1 MKKGYLTV
9 FLSLTL
15 TLILSLLL
23 TLIEGARMSTIKM
36 EAECVADI
44 GMNSI
49 LAEYHRELLEQYDLF
64 FVDTSYGMPSS
75 SIHNTAEHL
84 RNYTQKNFTVSEK
97 GWISARDWLALSTDK
112 VSIPELSIASDDGG
126 NVMKRQA
133 LDYMKSS
140 TVEGKLIGLTNQVS
154 EHIGLLEGLGL
165 DTRDIGAERGSIQ
178 GQIDAIELPKQE
190 NEEGEMIEI
199 SLDNPADKVNS
210 TRGIGVLNLILKDTT
225 NISQSAI
232 YAEHYISHRSRNRGT
247 GMNPDLPA
255 PSGIM
260 DNILFNEY
268 LLDKCG
274 YYGNELDKSLLKYQI
289 EYIIAGK
296 ESDWDNLEKVAK
308 RILTWRE
315 VANVIYILSDSG
327 KCAEA
332 RALALTL
339 TAVLQVP
346 ALTEP
351 VKYAILFAWAYIE
364 SLSDVR
370 RLLTGGRVPIVKTAG
385 DWRTGIQS
393 VKNFNGTIPDSG
405 NEGNGLNYKD
415 YLKIMLLLQ
424 EDTIKN
430 MRAMDIMEMDIRQ
443 TPGNKHFRMD
453 VCFDSFLATISV
465 SSKYG
470 YHYDITKRYAYY

>member
-247 GMNPDLPA
+247 GMNPDR
-255 PSGIM
+255 
-260 DNILFNEY
+260 
-268 LLDKCG
+268 
-274 YYGNELDKSLLKYQI
+274 KS
-289 EYIIAGK
+289 
-296 ESDWDNLEKVAK
+296 V
-308 RILTWRE
+308 
-315 VANVIYILSDSG
+315 V
-327 KCAEA
+327 
-332 RALALTL
+332 
-339 TAVLQVP
+339 
-346 ALTEP
+346 
-351 VKYAILFAWAYIE
+351 
-364 SLSDVR
+364 
-370 RLLTGGRVPIVKTAG
+370 
-385 DWRTGIQS
+385 
-393 VKNFNGTIPDSG
+393 
-405 NEGNGLNYKD
+405 
-415 YLKIMLLLQ
+415 
-424 EDTIKN
+424 
-430 MRAMDIMEMDIRQ
+430 
-443 TPGNKHFRMD
+443 
-453 VCFDSFLATISV
+453 
-465 SSKYG
+465 
-470 YHYDITKRYAYY
+470 